1 VTPRRYLPVACLALA
16 VVLLQVVLSLVG
28 QPYLLSQLTMSA
40 YYGLVVVGL
49 CLLMGYAGQ
58 ISIGHAA
65 FFAIGGYTNA
75 VLTTLN
81 LAPFQAAPLV
91 RFLSSVGM
99 LVRDTDLYG
108 GVLLHVSPWL
118 ALAAGL
124 LLAAGVAFVIG
135 IPILKLKGHYL
146 AMATLAFGIIIGK
159 ILIANPALGSADGI
173 SSVPAFVILPGLSV
187 CGDASARI
195 QNYYIAWA
203 VLIGVMLLLLN
214 LINSRPGRALRA
226 IHGNEEA
233 AGSVGI
239 DTARYKLAIFVL
251 SAVLAALGGALLT
264 YYNGGIGPSEAGVTK
279 SVRYVAMVAIGG
291 MANLWGALIM
301 GVGLEFI
308 SLRGY
313 LGTFDEAFFGLVM
326 ILIIMFFPDGL
337 FHRQSWK
344 RLTLPS
350 LFPRRGKKGRP

>member
-1 VTPRRYLPVACLALA
+1 MTPRQYIPVAALA
-16 VVLLQVVLSLVG
+16 VSVVLLQVVLSLLQ

-40 YYGLVVVGL
+40 YYGLVVLGL

-75 VLTTLN
+75 VLTTLD
-81 LAPFQAAPLV
+81 LSQFQAAGFV
-91 RFLSSVGM
+91 KFLSGLGL
-99 LVRDTDLYG
+99 LVQTADPYG
-108 GVLLHVSPWL
+108 GFLLHLSPL
-118 ALAAGL
+118 IAVIAGL
-124 LLAAGVAFVIG
+124 AIAAVVAVVIG
-135 IPILKLKGHYL
+135 IPILRLKGHYL
-146 AMATLAFGIIIGK
+146 AMATLAFGIIVSK
-159 ILIANPALGSADGI
+159 IVIANPVLGGADGI
-173 SSVPAFVILPGLSV
+173 SGVPEFGLPFGLKI
-187 CGDASARI
+187 CGDSSARI
-195 QNYYIAWA
+195 QNYYIAWI
-203 VLIGVMLLLLN
+203 VLVGVMILLLN

-239 DTARYKLAIFVL
+239 DTSAYKLGVFVL

-264 YYNGGIGPSEAGVTK
+264 SYNGGIGPSEAGVMK

-291 MANLWGALIM
+291 MANLWGSLVM

-326 ILIIMFFPDGL
+326 IFIIMFFPDGL
-337 FHRQSWK
+337 FHKPSWNSFK
-344 RLTLPS
+344 KLAG
-350 LFPRRGKKGRP
+350 LFRRKGGRS